1 MGISNRLAG
10 LAAII
15 ACAVLASSCYDSVQQ
30 SVPGTARNIEVL
42 ISASDDMKTIGYD
55 GSLTGGKDS
64 IDSVSFSIRDAL
76 GYEIMDSGWLDMHG
90 TTSYLIDSI
99 DTGNYTFTI
108 KGAIEASEGTYYQI
122 AEDSYDVTITRDTR
136 NIQLP
141 LRSFVEELS
150 GPVSF
155 RLVLPLDS
163 AVSDGVRNGTLSW
176 QFIDTDMATPYIG
189 EGYSGSLSIS
199 TEDDEVEVMLSD
211 PDGMPYSYKPG
222 VYGLMLTYTDS
233 EDGSWTHMDALR
245 LFPGL
250 PATGE
255 ASFNGPLNDLEITI
269 TIDMGLFQ
277 DDIII
282 PPGGTPA
289 SVSEDS
295 IEIELPEF
303 QEGTSVFWFLNGVML
318 DIEPSLITGR
328 YEISG
333 LQMGPNSITVVV
345 FDGTNLGSGS
355 ETFIVIRE

>member
-1 MGISNRLAG
+1 MRIRGRIFMIATLV
-10 LAAII
+10 AA
-15 ACAVLASSCYDSVQQ
+15 ALLSASCYDSVANAPACV
-30 SVPGTARNIEVL
+30 SGIEIV
-42 ISASDDMKTIGYD
+42 ISDDTGKKTIGYD
-55 GSLTGGKDS
+55 GSLTGGRDS
-64 IDSVSFSIRDAL
+64 INAVSIAIEDAL

-108 KGAIEASEGTYYQI
+108 KGAIGAADGTYYQI
-122 AEDSYDVTITRDTR
+122 AEDSYDITITRDTR

-141 LRSFVEELS
+141 LRSFVDELS
-150 GPVSF
+150 GPVGF

-163 AVSDGVRNGTLSW
+163 AVSEGVRNGTLSW
-176 QFIDTDMATPYIG
+176 QFIDADMATPYIG
-189 EGYSGSLSIS
+189 NGYSGSISIS
-199 TEDDEVEVMLSD
+199 TEDDEVEVMFSD
-211 PDGMPYSYKPG
+211 PDGMPYSYEPG

-233 EDGSWTHMDALR
+233 EGGSWTHMDALR

-282 PPGGTPA
+282 PPGGAPA

-303 QEGTSVFWFLNGVML
+303 QEGTSVFWFLNGAML
-318 DIEPSLITGR
+318 DIEPSLTTGR

-333 LQMGPNSITVVV
+333 LLVGPNSITVVV

>member
-1 MGISNRLAG
+1 MRIRGRIFMM
-10 LAAII
+10 AALI
-15 ACAVLASSCYDSVQQ
+15 AAALLSASCYDSVANAPACV
-30 SVPGTARNIEVL
+30 SGIE
-42 ISASDDMKTIGYD
+42 IMISDDTGKKTIGYD
-55 GSLTGGKDS
+55 GSLTEGNDS
-64 IDSVSFSIRDAL
+64 INAVSIAIEDAL
-76 GYEIMDSGWLDMHG
+76 GYGIMDSGWLDMHG

-99 DTGNYTFTI
+99 DTGNYTFII
-108 KGAIEASEGTYYQI
+108 KGSIGATDGTYHQI

-150 GPVSF
+150 GTVSF

-255 ASFNGPLNDLEITI
+255 ASFNGPLNDLGITI

-333 LQMGPNSITVVV
+333 LQMGPNSITIVV